1 MFYALTPEQRS
12 LLALAHT
19 TWNRRA
25 LAKKHRLILGE
36 ESVTETILLDLAD
49 SFPGRVT
56 IVSFNKRQ
64 EGKLGADWAWAFRSA
79 DGRQNLPMLVQAK
92 LLDLA
97 DVQYPEI
104 GRRVGSK
111 KPPKRQI
118 DLLIETA
125 EHLGIPPIYA
135 FYNHV
140 SVSSRVP
147 LHCGSLAPAPQST
160 LVKSWGVSVADA
172 YAVRA
177 ALNDQTFDRHKRHSM
192 ALHCLLCSRG
202 EGARPD
208 GGSAELA
215 LVGLRRL
222 RTLGREVIPVPGIDI
237 PIDILD
243 TTLDRL
249 PPIFEFAL
257 ELVGADRFTPDDA
270 ATVAAA
276 ELYPNVDGVVIL
288 QDGE

>member
-1 MFYALTPEQRS
+1 MLYALTPEQRS

-19 TWNRRA
+19 TWDRRA

-36 ESVTETILLDLAD
+36 ESITDTMLLDLAD

-56 IVSFNKRQ
+56 IVPFNKRQ
-64 EGKLGADWAWAFRSA
+64 EGKFGADWAWAFRSA

-92 LLDLA
+92 ILDLA

-104 GRRVGSK
+104 GRHVGRR

-125 EHLGIPPIYA
+125 ERLGIPPIYA
-135 FYNHV
+135 FYNHI

-147 LHCGSLAPAPQST
+147 VHCASLAPAPHSAM
-160 LVKSWGVSVADA
+160 VKSWGISIADA

-177 ALNDQTFDRHKRHSM
+177 VLNDQTFDRHKRHSM
-192 ALHCLLCSRG
+192 ALHCLLCSMG
-202 EGARPD
+202 SGARPD

-215 LVGLRRL
+215 LAGLRRL
-222 RTLGREVIPVPGIDI
+222 QILGREVVPVPGYDV
-237 PIDILD
+237 PDAP
-243 TTLDRL
+243 LDRL
-249 PPIFEFAL
+249 PAIFEFAL
-257 ELVGADRFTPDDA
+257 ELVAADRPMPDDDA
-270 ATVAAA
+270 MAVAAA
-276 ELYPNVDGVVIL
+276 RFPDVDGVVIL
-288 QDGE
+288 QDGG